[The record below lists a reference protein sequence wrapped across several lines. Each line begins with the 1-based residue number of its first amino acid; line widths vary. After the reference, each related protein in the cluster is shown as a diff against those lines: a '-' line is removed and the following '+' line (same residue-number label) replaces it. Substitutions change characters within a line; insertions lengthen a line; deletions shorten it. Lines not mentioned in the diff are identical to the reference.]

1 MKLHNPELVSALL
14 DGELKGLRGWLVKRH
29 VSRCALCA
37 GEYRRGHHLRAMLAA
52 NPATPAMSDSPDF
65 FWSKVSREIHA
76 REGQTTEVPMPTL
89 SLSDWLGQHQ
99 FALASVV
106 GALVVVVGLM
116 IALRSA
122 HAPSPTPMV
131 AIIEAPVA
139 TVEHA
144 STFIPDTVATS
155 FDAKDAEPAV
165 IWVSGLPW
173 AQDMTEMKTQFAQLD
188 L

>member
-1 MKLHNPELVSALL
+1 MKLHNPEWVSALL
-14 DGELKGLRGWLVKRH
+14 DGELNGLRGWLVKRH

-37 GEYRRGHHLRAMLAA
+37 AEYRRCQHLREMLAA
-52 NPATPAMSDSPDF
+52 NPAIPTMSDSPDF
-65 FWSKVSREIHA
+65 FWSKVKREIQA
-76 REGQTTEVPMPTL
+76 REGQETTVAMPAL
-89 SLSDWLGQHQ
+89 SLSDWLDQRR

-106 GALVVVVGLM
+106 SALVVVVGLM
-116 IALRSA
+116 IALRPS
-122 HAPSPTPMV
+122 HVPSPTTV
-131 AIIEAPVA
+131 ATIIEAPVA

-155 FDAKDAEPAV
+155 FDAKDAAPAV

-173 AQDMTEMKTQFAQLD
+173 AQDMTEMKTQFAHLD